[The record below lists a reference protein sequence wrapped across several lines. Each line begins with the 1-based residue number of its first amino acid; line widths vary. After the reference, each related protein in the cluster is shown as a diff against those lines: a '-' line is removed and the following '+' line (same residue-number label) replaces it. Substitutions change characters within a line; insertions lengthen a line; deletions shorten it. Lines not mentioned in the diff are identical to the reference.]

1 MTPLKFFLRYTALPL
16 IGFVIFVSWAMT
28 PTLGEIDA
36 RQYAAFSEAYVG
48 FPPNLRSDIA
58 AALKSGKLS
67 KWDYSKLEREALSA
81 GFVLDWPTENVQSVV
96 SERTKLIALVKADR
110 R

>member
-28 PTLGEIDA
+28 PTFGEIDA

-58 AALKSGKLS
+58 AALKSGKLGR
-67 KWDYSKLEREALSA
+67 WDYSKLEREALSD
-81 GFVLDWPTENVQSVV
+81 GFVLDWPTDNIKTVA
-96 SERTKLIALVKADR
+96 SERMKLIALVKADR

>member
-28 PTLGEIDA
+28 PTFGEIDA

-58 AALKSGKLS
+58 AALKSGKLGR
-67 KWDYSKLEREALSA
+67 WDYSKLEREALSD
-81 GFVLDWPTENVQSVV
+81 GFVLDWPTDNIKTVA
-96 SERTKLIALVKADR
+96 SERMKLIAL
-110 R
+110 